1 MPQRVPP
8 PPNSSAADRALS
20 RSGWINLFVASL
32 AMVATLPGRTQGLG
46 LITEGLM
53 EDLRIDRVRYADLNF
68 WATLGGAAFCLGS
81 GRLMDRFGPRA
92 VLVALSLTLGATV
105 CLMSAVHTVAAL
117 AVALLFTR
125 GLGQSALSATSIS
138 LVGLWFHRRLE
149 KAMAVYSIVLSM
161 GFMAVFPLVG
171 AVVARSG
178 WRVAWLGIGIAVLLL
193 APVAILFVRR
203 PPERIDEA
211 DTPEASAADTD
222 FTLAQA
228 LATPAFWVFSV
239 SSAVYLLVASGIG
252 LFNESVLLELGFP
265 AGLYHKTLAVTALTA
280 LAGNFL
286 GGWLAGRHSPG
297 ALMAVAMG
305 LLAGGL
311 VALPHL
317 TTEAAVYAQAVVM
330 GIAGGFVTVL
340 FFTFWR
346 KVYGRTHLGLIQ
358 GAAQMMTV
366 LASALGPMVL
376 ARCHAATGSYA
387 FIFRLLAGATLAL
400 AVMALLVRLP
410 KWTAPKTA

>member
-8 PPNSSAADRALS
+8 PSNSSAADRALS

-92 VLVALSLTLGATV
+92 VLVALSLMLGATV
-105 CLMSAVHTVAAL
+105 CFMSAIHSVAML
-117 AVALLFTR
+117 AVALLLTR